1 MTETAGAPLLGVTG
15 LAKGFVTAGGTV
27 EVLRGIDME
36 IRSGERV
43 AVVGASGAGKTTL
56 MHILG
61 ALDRPTAGTVTFAGQ
76 DLSRLRGH
84 ALDAFRN
91 RSVGFVFQF
100 HQLLPEFSALENV
113 MMPALVARK
122 SPATARALAEELLR
136 EVGLGH
142 RLDHKPGQLSGGEQ
156 QRVAIA
162 RALVMAP
169 RLLLADEPTGNLDSA
184 TSDEIYRLLDELHRR
199 HGLTMVIVTHSER
212 LAGRLDRIIR
222 MRDGL
227 LVP

>member
-1 MTETAGAPLLGVTG
+1 MTEAVATSLLRVTG
-15 LAKGFVTAGGTV
+15 LAKSFATAGGVV
-27 EVLRGIDME
+27 EVLRGIDIE
-36 IRSGERV
+36 IRAGERV

-76 DLSRLRGH
+76 DLARLRGQ

-122 SPATARALAEELLR
+122 SPAAARALAEELLR
-136 EVGLGH
+136 EVGLAH

-162 RALVMAP
+162 RALVMSP
-169 RLLLADEPTGNLDSA
+169 RLLLADEPTGNLDSG

-227 LVP
+227 LDC

>member
-1 MTETAGAPLLGVTG
+1 MTDAAVTPLLSVRG
-15 LAKGFVTAGGTV
+15 LTKDFATAGGTV
-27 EVLRGIDME
+27 EVLRGIDLQVE
-36 IRSGERV
+36 AGERV

-61 ALDRPTAGTVTFAGQ
+61 ALDRPTAGAVSFAGQ
-76 DLSRLRGH
+76 DLGQLRGQN
-84 ALDAFRN
+84 LDAFRN

-122 SPATARALAEELLR
+122 GNGEAREMAAGLLR

-142 RLDHKPGQLSGGEQ
+142 RLEHKPGQLSGGEQ

-162 RALVMAP
+162 RALVMGP
-169 RLLLADEPTGNLDSA
+169 RLLLADEPTGNLDSQ
-184 TSDEIYRLLDELHRR
+184 TSDDIYRLLDELHRR
-199 HGLTMVIVTHSER
+199 HGLTMVIVTHSVT
-212 LAGRLDRIIR
+212 LAGRLDRIVH

-227 LVP
+227 LVD

>member
-1 MTETAGAPLLGVTG
+1 MIEVRELTKSFTVGAQKVD
-15 LAKGFVTAGGTV
+15 
-27 EVLRGIDME
+27 VLRGIDLA
-36 IRSGERV
+36 IGRGERV

-61 ALDRPTAGTVTFAGQ
+61 ALDRPTGGQVLCEGTNIF
-76 DLSRLRGH
+76 SLRGG

-91 RSVGFVFQF
+91 STVGFVFQF

-113 MMPALVARK
+113 MMPALIARK
-122 SPATARALAEELLR
+122 GRREAASVASRLLE

-142 RLDHKPGQLSGGEQ
+142 RLAHKPGELSGGEQ

-169 RLLLADEPTGNLDSA
+169 RLLLADEPTGNLDSG
-184 TSDEIYRLLDELHRR
+184 TSDEIYRLLQALHAA
-199 HGLTMVIVTHSER
+199 HGLTMVIVTHSET
-212 LAGRLDRIIR
+212 LAARMDRIVHMEDGRIR
-222 MRDGL
+222 D
-227 LVP
+227 